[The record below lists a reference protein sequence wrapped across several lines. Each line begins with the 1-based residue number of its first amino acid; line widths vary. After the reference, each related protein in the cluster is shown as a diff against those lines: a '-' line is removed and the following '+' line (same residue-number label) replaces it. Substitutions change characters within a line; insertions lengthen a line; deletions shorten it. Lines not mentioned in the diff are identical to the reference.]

1 MPGPISQKVINII
14 ITPGSRFAASLARQ
28 MKELAALHG
37 GEVRMVFAHP
47 DGTTD
52 TYTVYPGLTLAD
64 HAFITSTYP
73 GGRH

>member
-1 MPGPISQKVINII
+1 MTSPISQKVITVMIN
-14 ITPGSRFAASLARQ
+14 PGSKFAASLARQ

-37 GEVRMVFAHP
+37 GEVRMIFAHP

-52 TYTVYPGLTLAD
+52 NYTVYPGLTLAE
-64 HAFITSTYP
+64 HAYTTSTYP